1 VIVIYPEES
10 AEMVQPWWPL
20 AVLAVIQLGDAA
32 MCVKPVAFIRQCLTD
47 VRFPERFWKL
57 LPPLKVAAAA
67 GLVAGIW
74 VPPLAVLTC
83 SALVCYFVVAVAAH
97 LRARDF
103 GRNLFLNATTM
114 LIICVAT
121 LVFTVQALPSRT
133 PFPSASTTTTVTSLE
148 RCSSRCAR

>member
-1 VIVIYPEES
+1 
-10 AEMVQPWWPL
+10 MVQPWWPL

-32 MCVKPVAFIRQCLTD
+32 MCVKPVAFVRQCLTD

-83 SALVCYFVVAVAAH
+83 AALVCYFVIAVVAHIRAH
-97 LRARDF
+97 DL
-103 GRNLFLNATTM
+103 GRNLFLNASAM
-114 LIICVAT
+114 LVLSVAT
-121 LVFTVQALPSRT
+121 LVFTVQA
-133 PFPSASTTTTVTSLE
+133 A
-148 RCSSRCAR
+148 